1 MSDSLIRSLS
11 VRIRNRE
18 IGRGCPIHLEGTETL
33 SLRPGYFLLR
43 VEGLP
48 DTTLSLLTEGAPA
61 EVFSDS
67 SLLLSGEIRAA
78 CTALRQGR
86 KVTEISVTTGQ
97 ALWSAFV
104 SLSLAPGLSLRE
116 TANQLLSAAGLPPLI
131 SFSGRNST
139 FSRPQAFFGRA
150 ADALLSLAETAE
162 AEVFRTPA
170 GLVMAGLSSG
180 FPSLILEEK
189 DLLSAPVHV
198 NGETV
203 LRTSMTG
210 WPSGSRIFWRWQ
222 DSEGH
227 GRILSRFLSANNV
240 SGSWKQELLVA
251 DL

>member
-1 MSDSLIRSLS
+1 MSDSFVRSLS
-11 VRIRNRE
+11 VRIRDTE
-18 IGRGCPIHLEGTETL
+18 IGRGCPIFLEGTETL

-43 VEGLP
+43 VESLP
-48 DTTLSLLTEGAPA
+48 DTSLSLLTENSPA

-78 CTALRQGR
+78 CTAIRQSR

-104 SLSLAPGLSLRE
+104 SLSLASGLSVKE
-116 TANQLLSAAGLPPLI
+116 TANQILSASGLPPLI
-131 SFSGRNST
+131 SFSGRNLA

-170 GLVMAGLSSG
+170 GLVMAGLASG
-180 FPSLILEEK
+180 SPSLFLDEK
-189 DLLSAPVHV
+189 DLPSAPTHV

-210 WPSGSRIFWRWQ
+210 WPSGSRISWRWK
-222 DSEGH
+222 DSEGQ

-240 SGSWKQELLVA
+240 SGSWKQELLIA
-251 DL
+251 NQ